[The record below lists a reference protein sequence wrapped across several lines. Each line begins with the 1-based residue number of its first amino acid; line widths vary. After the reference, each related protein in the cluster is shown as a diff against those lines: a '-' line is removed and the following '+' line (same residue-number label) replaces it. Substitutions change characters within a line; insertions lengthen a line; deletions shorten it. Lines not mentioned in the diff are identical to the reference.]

1 MFKQISLAA
10 LAAATLITGSIG
22 LAHAES
28 GVSTAASDEGSSAS
42 MEQDMRDKMS
52 GAGIAAAPSGSTNA
66 YGYAP
71 GRRPVR
77 SRHARSS
84 AETKHHG

>member
-10 LAAATLITGSIG
+10 LAATLITGSIG

-28 GVSTAASDEGSSAS
+28 GVSTAAGDYDSSAW
-42 MEQDMRDKMS
+42 MQQDMRDKMS
-52 GAGIAAAPSGSTNA
+52 GAGIAAAPSANTNA

-71 GRRPVR
+71 DRRPVR
-77 SRHARSS
+77 SHHARSS

>member
-10 LAAATLITGSIG
+10 LAATLITGSIG

-28 GVSTAASDEGSSAS
+28 GISSTAGDYDSSAW
-42 MEQDMRDKMS
+42 MQQDMRDKMS
-52 GAGIAAAPSGSTNA
+52 GAGIAAAPSANTNA

-71 GRRPVR
+71 EKRPAR
-77 SRHARSS
+77 SHHARSS
-84 AETKHHG
+84 AKTQHHT